1 MHLSNRIDR
10 LGEENSSYIETANSE
25 IIGLKELGKI
35 PTERVYEGY
44 VKHFPQLSMKY
55 EWLARVL
62 EQMADS
68 VIITNIQGI
77 IEYVNSAFVET
88 TGYSREEAI
97 GQTPRILKSGIQD
110 KVFYRNLWRDLKK
123 GKTFK
128 GVLINK
134 KKNSEQYCCQQTI
147 TAMKDENG
155 QITHFVSVL
164 RDISDLKKKQE
175 HEFNINIAREIQ
187 QRYFRT
193 TLSIPGFDI
202 AGMSY
207 PASETGG
214 DYFDFIQMKDK
225 SFGIAIG
232 DVIGHG
238 IGAAL
243 IMAEIRAYLRAF
255 ASMENDP
262 GKILTLINQE
272 LALSLDGNQ
281 YVTMLFARVDPENQS
296 LIYAGAGHVEGYLL
310 GNSGNVQH
318 VMRSAGPPL
327 GFLVDLK
334 YNSSNPVTIKS
345 EDIGVFLTD
354 GITEASA
361 TNKSEYS
368 ALRAINFINDH
379 KNEAASMIVE
389 NLYRNVR
396 KYSKKFLQ
404 EDDITAIICKVNQ
417 SGISD
422 IAEK

>member
-1 MHLSNRIDR
+1 MKTGETHLNNRKYQS
-10 LGEENSSYIETANSE
+10 GENNSSYIDTANTE
-25 IIGLKELGKI
+25 IIGLRDLGKI
-35 PTERVYEGY
+35 STERVYAGY
-44 VKHFPQLSMKY
+44 VKHFPQLRMKY

-68 VIITNIQGI
+68 VIITNAQGI

-88 TGYSREEAI
+88 TGFSREEAI

-134 KKNSEQYCCQQTI
+134 KKNSEQYWCQQTI
-147 TAMKDENG
+147 TAMKDETG
-155 QITHFVSVL
+155 KVTHFVSVL

-207 PASETGG
+207 PTSETGG

-262 GKILTLINQE
+262 GKILTMINRE
-272 LALSLDGNQ
+272 LSLSLDGGQ
-281 YVTMLFARVDPENQS
+281 YVTMLFARIDPDNQS

-310 GNSGNVQH
+310 GNAGNIRH
-318 VMRSAGPPL
+318 VMKSTGPPL
-327 GFLVDLK
+327 GFLGDLK
-334 YNSSNPVTIKS
+334 YNSSSPVTLRS

-354 GITEASA
+354 GITEAIA
-361 TNKSEYS
+361 PNKSEFS
-368 ALRAINFINDH
+368 ALRAINFINNQ
-379 KNEAASMIVE
+379 KNETASLIVE
-389 NLYRNVR
+389 NLYKKVCQ
-396 KYSKKFLQ
+396 YSKKLHQ
-404 EDDITAIICKVNQ
+404 EDDITAIICKINY
-417 SGISD
+417 
-422 IAEK
+422 

>member
-1 MHLSNRIDR
+1 MPLSNRIDQ
-10 LGEENSSYIETANSE
+10 LGEENSSYTETANTE
-25 IIGLKELGKI
+25 IIGLRDLGKI
-35 PTERVYEGY
+35 STDRVYEGY
-44 VKHFPQLSMKY
+44 VKHFPQLRMKY

-68 VIITNIQGI
+68 VIITNTRGI

-88 TGYSREEAI
+88 TGFSREEAI
-97 GQTPRILKSGIQD
+97 GQTPRILKSGVQD

-128 GVLINK
+128 GMLINK
-134 KKNSEQYCCQQTI
+134 KKNSEQYWCQQTI
-147 TAMKDENG
+147 TAMKDESG
-155 QITHFVSVL
+155 KITHFVSVL

-193 TLSIPGFDI
+193 TLSIAGFDI

-262 GKILTLINQE
+262 GKILTMINRE

-281 YVTMLFARVDPENQS
+281 YVTMLFARIDPDNHS

-310 GNSGNVQH
+310 GNAGNIRH
-318 VMRSAGPPL
+318 VMKSTGPPL
-327 GFLVDLK
+327 GFLGDLN
-334 YNSSNPVTIKS
+334 YNSSSPVTIKS

-354 GITEASA
+354 GITEAIA
-361 TNKSEYS
+361 PNKSEFS
-368 ALRAINFINDH
+368 ALRAINFINNQ
-379 KNEAASMIVE
+379 KNETSSLIVE
-389 NLYRNVR
+389 NLYKKVCQ
-396 KYSKKFLQ
+396 YSKKLHQ
-404 EDDITAIICKVNQ
+404 EDDITAIICKVN
-417 SGISD
+417 
-422 IAEK
+422 